1 MPFKIPWFFA
11 SKYKGSPYR
20 PIKGIKAIVFFS
32 AEWDD
37 SRIPAHFNPFSLKL
51 FSYTITIGVTRKE
64 GKDILLLKLPD
75 NPYCCI
81 IIRCRP
87 NDCSKTRHGA
97 INKLYT

>member
-1 MPFKIPWFFA
+1 MPSKISWFFA

-20 PIKGIKAIVFFS
+20 PIKGIKGMFCFR

-37 SRIPAHFNPFSLKL
+37 SRIPAHFNTFSLKL
-51 FSYTITIGVTRKE
+51 FSYTITIGVTGKE
-64 GKDILLLKLPD
+64 GKDILLLELSY

-81 IIRCRP
+81 IIRCSP

-97 INKLYT
+97 IH